1 MFAYSMHMKVRR
13 NDLHS
18 ELKIQSTHRYFYNFV
33 KLSAT
38 MCVMSVFVVLQM
50 LIGRL
55 KEFILRFNAQC
66 DSLNPR
72 PRELCN
78 NI

>member
-1 MFAYSMHMKVRR
+1 M
-13 NDLHS
+13 L
-18 ELKIQSTHRYFYNFV
+18 L
-33 KLSAT
+33 
-38 MCVMSVFVVLQM
+38 MSLLCVLQT

-72 PRELCN
+72 PGELQRERGGGG
-78 NI
+78 IYK